1 MNLSL
6 SYLKIEHYHYSIK
19 YASQVIDKDENNQK
33 AYYRRGRAYMM
44 IGENNKAKNDFN
56 KALELSNG
64 KDQEVIKALHE
75 LKDR

>member
-1 MNLSL
+1 
-6 SYLKIEHYHYSIK
+6 
-19 YASQVIDKDENNQK
+19 
-33 AYYRRGRAYMM
+33 MM